1 MAALG
6 TIGADQWFEHLFG
19 FKEHE
24 ALRQRMADG
33 QVVRNPALIREKLE
47 LRGDQLVSLVN
58 GASYG
63 AGVFSTPS
71 LSELRERAAHA
82 ALKPGRL
89 ELKHIATRDVFE
101 LHSQPDFG
109 GATFMARHGLWST
122 GED

>member
-47 LRGDQLVSLVN
+47 LRGARSWPTDEGWPL
-58 GASYG
+58 
-63 AGVFSTPS
+63 T
-71 LSELRERAAHA
+71 AA
-82 ALKPGRL
+82 
-89 ELKHIATRDVFE
+89 
-101 LHSQPDFG
+101 
-109 GATFMARHGLWST
+109 
-122 GED
+122 